1 MGCKTVGRFV
11 YDSAEA
17 QAVAE
22 GGSLAYTSAT
32 ASNNCVRDA
41 GRGVVSVQKP
51 GIYNVSVNAVLEAVA
66 AGPVGLR
73 LRHNGVAVP
82 GAAGAVTLGAAGDLA
97 TVAFSTP
104 VTVRCCAG
112 DVLDVVADA
121 ATSATVAAMVVERA
135 A

>member
-22 GGSLAYTSAT
+22 GGSLVYASAT
-32 ASNNCVRDA
+32 ASDGCVGDA
-41 GRGVVSVQKP
+41 GRGVVSVRRP
-51 GIYNVSVNAVLEAVA
+51 GLYNVFFNAVLEATA

-73 LRHNGVAVP
+73 LRRNGAAVP
-82 GAAGAVTLGAAGDLA
+82 GATGAVTLGAAGDLA

-104 VTVRCCAG
+104 VTVRCRAG
-112 DVLDVVADA
+112 DALDVVADA
-121 ATSATVAAMVVERA
+121 ATSATVAALVVEKVA
-135 A
+135 

>member
-17 QAVAE
+17 QAVSE

-32 ASNNCVRDA
+32 ASNGCVGDA
-41 GRGVVSVQKP
+41 GRGVVSVRRP
-51 GIYNVSVNAVLEAVA
+51 GLYNVSVNVVLEATA

-73 LRHNGVAVP
+73 LRRNGVAVP
-82 GAAGAVTLGAAGDLA
+82 GATGAVTLGAVGDLA
-97 TVAFSTP
+97 TVSFSTP

-121 ATSATVAAMVVERA
+121 ATSATVAAMVVEKA

>member
-17 QAVAE
+17 QAVSE

-32 ASNNCVRDA
+32 ASNGCVGDA
-41 GRGVVSVQKP
+41 GRGVVSVRRP
-51 GIYNVSVNAVLEAVA
+51 GLYNVSVNVVLEATA

-73 LRHNGVAVP
+73 LRRNGAAVP
-82 GAAGAVTLGAAGDLA
+82 GAAGAVTLGVAGDLA
-97 TVAFSTP
+97 TVSFSTP
-104 VTVRCCAG
+104 VAVRCCAG
-112 DVLDVVADA
+112 DTLEVVADA